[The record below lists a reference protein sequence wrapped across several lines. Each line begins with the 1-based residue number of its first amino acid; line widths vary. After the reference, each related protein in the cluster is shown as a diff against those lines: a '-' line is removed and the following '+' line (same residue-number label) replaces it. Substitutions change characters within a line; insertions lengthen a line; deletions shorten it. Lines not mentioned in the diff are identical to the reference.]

1 MPVPDTGMGMDAG
14 TESMDESGAPQL
26 SGDTAAAETDRA
38 RIEQRAYEIYMARGG
53 EAGRELD
60 DWLSAE
66 RELNGG
72 RESGGD
78 EDR

>member
-1 MPVPDTGMGMDAG
+1 M
-14 TESMDESGAPQL
+14 ESRGESGAPQF
-26 SGDTAAAETDRA
+26 SGDTTAAETDRA
-38 RIEQRAYEIYMARGG
+38 RIEQRAYELYVARGG

-72 RESGGD
+72 RESGREAESGRE